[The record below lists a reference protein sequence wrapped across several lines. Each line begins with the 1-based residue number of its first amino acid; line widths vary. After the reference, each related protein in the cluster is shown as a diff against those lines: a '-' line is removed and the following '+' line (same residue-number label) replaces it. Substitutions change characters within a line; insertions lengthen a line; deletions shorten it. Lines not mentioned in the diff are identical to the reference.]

1 MISRKI
7 LNPTL
12 TPTCKRCNFVKT
24 LKERPFL
31 NRPTL
36 TLFSLFLLLHCANPE
51 QPLHSKLTDDRFAD
65 LFIEV
70 YHLNQRENP
79 NSLSAQKQK
88 IYRHYEVTAQDLQS
102 FINTKQTPESWQ
114 PVLLRIREKLGEEIE
129 VKPGSWDQI
138 KKQASGIK

>member
-1 MISRKI
+1 MVSKEI

-24 LKERPFL
+24 PKERPFL
-31 NRPTL
+31 KRPTL
-36 TLFSLFLLLHCANPE
+36 TLFSLLLLLHCANPE
-51 QPLHSKLTDDRFAD
+51 QPQRSELTDDRFAD

-70 YHLNQRENP
+70 YYLHQRHTENP
-79 NSLSAQKQK
+79 DSLSAWKQK

-102 FINTKQTPESWQ
+102 FIDTKQTPESWQ

-129 VKPGSWDQI
+129 VKPGSWIQTEMP
-138 KKQASGIK
+138 GIK